1 MQEILQM
8 AKKVAEEAE
17 VFHVQSSS
25 TPLKFEAN
33 RLKGVLTRESSSTAL
48 RLIKDGR
55 LGFAQVSGAIGAE
68 KLVGMAVET
77 SRFGAEASFE
87 FPHAVEYTTV
97 ATYDPATEKISI
109 NEMAQ
114 LGQQLIDK
122 IKAHTPQVVCE
133 ANLSRGLSRVQ
144 IINSRGGQADYQKS
158 YFSIGIAGVVV
169 KDNDML
175 YVGDGRS
182 SCRPLTDYKP
192 LAEEC
197 ITQLELARQNAAIGS
212 GMLPVVFKPWGV
224 ASALISPLISAFNG
238 KVVYNGAS
246 PLGDKLGSRLFDT
259 KISLWDDATV
269 PYAVGSAPCDDE
281 GVAAGRTVLIEAG
294 VVANFLYDLQTAG
307 LAKTRSTGNGSRS
320 GGLPSPAP
328 SALIFGEGELSLSH
342 MLADIKE
349 GLLIYEL
356 MGATQ
361 GNILNGD
368 FSGNVLLGYKIE
380 NGRLV
385 GRVKDTMVSGNVYE
399 LLKEVTLGN
408 DSRWVE
414 GFLKT
419 PSIFCP
425 RLSVAARG
433 G

>member
-1 MQEILQM
+1 MQEILQL
-8 AKKVAEEAE
+8 AKKMADEAE
-17 VFHVQSSS
+17 VFYVQSSS
-25 TPLKFEAN
+25 TPLKFEGN
-33 RLKGVLTRESSSTAL
+33 RLKGVLTRESSATAL
-48 RLIKDGR
+48 RLIREGR
-55 LGFAQVSGAIGAE
+55 IGFAQVSGSIPAAE
-68 KLVGMAVET
+68 LVDMALET
-77 SRFGAEASFE
+77 SRFGAEARFE
-87 FPHAVEYTTV
+87 FPPASAYSPV

-109 NEMAQ
+109 DEMAQ
-114 LGQQLIDK
+114 LGQQLIDRLR
-122 IKAHTPQVVCE
+122 AHTPQIVCE
-133 ANLSRGLSRVQ
+133 ANISRGQSR
-144 IINSRGGQADYQKS
+144 IRILNSRGGHADYQKS
-158 YFSIGIAGVVV
+158 YFSIDISGVVV
-169 KDNDML
+169 NNGDIL

-182 SCRPLTDYKP
+182 SCRPLTDYRP

-197 ITQLELARQNAAIGS
+197 ITQLELARVNAVTCPGV
-212 GMLPVVFKPWGV
+212 LPAVFKPWGV

-246 PLGDKLGSRLFDT
+246 PLGDKLGSRVFAD
-259 KISLWDDATV
+259 KISLWDDASI

-281 GVAAGRTVLIEAG
+281 GVACGRTALIDG
-294 VVANFLYDLQTAG
+294 GIVTNFLYDLQTAG
-307 LAKTRSTGNGSRS
+307 LAGKRSTGNGSRS
-320 GGLPSPAP
+320 GGLPSPSP
-328 SALIFGEGELSLSH
+328 SALIFSEGDISLSQ

-399 LLKEVTLGN
+399 LLREALPGN
-408 DSRWVE
+408 DSRWVD

-419 PSIFCP
+419 PSFFCP
-425 RLSVAARG
+425 RLSVAAG
-433 G
+433 GG